1 MRFVLAILW
10 SFALS
15 AVAGALP
22 ANADPLE
29 GSWSGGGT
37 VRHQGGTETVRCRV
51 SYAKSTGRTLTFD
64 ATCATTAGKFQQSGR
79 VVALGGSRYTGRA
92 YSKDYQVTGK
102 IQLTVRGAKQ
112 SIRVTSPKGSANLTL
127 SKR

>member
-1 MRFVLAILW
+1 MRFVLAFVG

-15 AVAGALP
+15 AFVGSVP

-29 GSWSGGGT
+29 GSWSGGGV
-37 VRHQGGTETVRCRV
+37 VRHEGGTETIRCRI
-51 SYAKSTGRTLTFD
+51 SYAKSTGRTLTFN
-64 ATCATTAGKFQQSGR
+64 ATCATTGGKVQQAGR
-79 VVALGGSRYTGRA
+79 VVALGRNRYTGRA

-102 IQLTVRGAKQ
+102 LYVTVRGAKQ

-127 SKR
+127 RKR